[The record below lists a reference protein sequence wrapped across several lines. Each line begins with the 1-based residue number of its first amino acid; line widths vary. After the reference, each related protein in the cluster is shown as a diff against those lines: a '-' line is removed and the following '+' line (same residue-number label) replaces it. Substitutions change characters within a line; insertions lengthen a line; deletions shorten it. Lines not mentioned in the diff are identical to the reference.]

1 MAKVPSRTSIEMR
14 VSVGFAASFFVSF
27 LVMFLGWQELTW
39 DQTEAVWA
47 VAISAGFINHG
58 IWTREKGLIL
68 GGLLSIIA
76 TLIGIV
82 VVPKFFPMGWIILGC
97 ATAASGFYHAP
108 RAEGV
113 VGVYIALGGLIRLL
127 SAYLSASA
135 VSVWMVW
142 MVLIGLI
149 IITVASESK
158 NPVMR
163 FTGAS
168 CILVTVVT
176 YTFYPEIMF
185 HSVLLVYAVGITTNL
200 IYLYRLLGRTPK
212 IGEIFSFT
220 TRALSLHGLKKP
232 IDQYRVLA
240 ILIKGNIGAENVIQ
254 DLMSRLEPRCAPI
267 LLLGPT
273 SPTQLSPSEK
283 DKVGWVTTLSGV
295 SKPEHSILSPED
307 PSMVSVFITK
317 TLKALPGDKSPVILG
332 DFLDNMIPHMT
343 ESVFYKYY
351 SDLAS
356 AARISKHTLVFVV
369 KADIHNEV
377 NINVVKRFADV
388 IIENREREE
397 KGRLVREVRVSNR
410 VDNIHTDWEKY

>member
-1 MAKVPSRTSIEMR
+1 VPSRTSIEMR

-39 DQTEAVWA
+39 DQKEAVWA
-47 VAISAGFINHG
+47 VAVSAGFINHG

-176 YTFYPEIMF
+176 YTIPK
-185 HSVLLVYAVGITTNL
+185 SCST
-200 IYLYRLLGRTPK
+200 RSSSSTP
-212 IGEIFSFT
+212 
-220 TRALSLHGLKKP
+220 
-232 IDQYRVLA
+232 
-240 ILIKGNIGAENVIQ
+240 
-254 DLMSRLEPRCAPI
+254 
-267 LLLGPT
+267 
-273 SPTQLSPSEK
+273 
-283 DKVGWVTTLSGV
+283 
-295 SKPEHSILSPED
+295 
-307 PSMVSVFITK
+307 
-317 TLKALPGDKSPVILG
+317 
-332 DFLDNMIPHMT
+332 
-343 ESVFYKYY
+343 
-351 SDLAS
+351 
-356 AARISKHTLVFVV
+356 
-369 KADIHNEV
+369 
-377 NINVVKRFADV
+377 
-388 IIENREREE
+388 
-397 KGRLVREVRVSNR
+397 
-410 VDNIHTDWEKY
+410 

>member
-1 MAKVPSRTSIEMR
+1 MVAKVPSRDSVEMR

-27 LVMFLGWQELTW
+27 LVMFLGWQEFTW
-39 DQTEAVWA
+39 DQKEAVWA
-47 VAISAGFINHG
+47 VAVSAGFINHG

-68 GGLLSIIA
+68 GGLLSIVA
-76 TLIGIV
+76 TSIGII
-82 VVPKFFPMGWIILGC
+82 VVPRFFPLGWIILGC
-97 ATAASGFYHAP
+97 ATAASGFYHPP
-108 RAEGV
+108 RTEGV
-113 VGVYIALGGLIRLL
+113 VGVYIALGGLLRVL

-142 MVLIGLI
+142 MVLIGLV

-158 NPVMR
+158 SPVMR

-168 CILVTVVT
+168 SILVTVVT

-185 HSVLLVYAVGITTNL
+185 PSVLAVFAAGITTNL

-212 IGEIFSFT
+212 IGEIFAFT

-232 IDQYRVLA
+232 IDQY
-240 ILIKGNIGAENVIQ
+240 
-254 DLMSRLEPRCAPI
+254 PRCAPI

-273 SPTQLSPSEK
+273 APTQLSLTEK

-295 SKPEHSILSPED
+295 LKPEYSILSPED
-307 PSMVSVFITK
+307 PSMVSVFIAK
-317 TLKALPGDKSPVILG
+317 TLKALPGDKSPVIVG
-332 DFLDNMIPHMT
+332 DFLDSMIPHMT

-351 SDLAS
+351 SDLVS
-356 AARISKHTLVFVV
+356 AARILEHTLVFVV

-410 VDNIHTDWEKY
+410 VDNIHTDWQKY